1 MKHWLA
7 TGLMG
12 LMVALTAVRAEDT
25 FSKAIRPEDFTAAE
39 LDKLSPEALAR
50 LDALVQAYKSGAVAK
65 ARAEAEAQ
73 AAKAAAAVAAA
84 AAKAKEKEKADSP
97 GFFAKAKVLLMPGT
111 KIEYSE
117 LESRLVGNFTG
128 WEGRKVFTL
137 ENGQHW
143 QVANGG
149 EYFSPPV
156 PNPKVK
162 ISPAT
167 LGGFWMTIEGTG
179 VRVRVKSVDD

>member
-12 LMVALTAVRAEDT
+12 LLVTLTAVRAEEA
-25 FSKAIRPEDFTAAE
+25 FSKAIRPEDSTAAE

-65 ARAEAEAQ
+65 ARAEAQAE
-73 AAKAAAAVAAA
+73 AAKQAAAVAAA
-84 AAKAKEKEKADSP
+84 AEKEKAKEQAAP
-97 GFFAKAKVLLMPGT
+97 GFFARAKVLLTPGT
-111 KIEYSE
+111 KIEYSTI
-117 LESRLVGNFTG
+117 ESRLVGNFTG

-156 PNPKVK
+156 PSPKVTV
-162 ISPAT
+162 SPAT
-167 LGGFWMTIEGTG
+167 LGGFWLTFEGTG
-179 VRVRVKSVDD
+179 VRVRVKSVD